1 MIDLSPSTLHQ
12 LSSPDSRPTSR
23 ASQAKST
30 RRRLFASLAACAAIL
45 GLQSAS
51 YADVLASLPS
61 GTSAL
66 VRIKNLAQTSERLG
80 TQLKAMGLTDWERSL
95 ENPLDTITKQAGV
108 DGLIDPAGE
117 IAIAFVE
124 GDGAAVDKAVGLI
137 PVKDYNAFV
146 EAMTKNL
153 SGNNP
158 EAKPA
163 EKSVD
168 DAGIV
173 RIKPQRGEPMFI
185 NQWGNY
191 AAIGGS
197 AKAVTRRDG
206 PGLKLDEW
214 TLAQLNNADIG
225 IALLAQRMNQAD
237 PDRIKNSINAAE
249 QMAGG
254 AGGPLAQFRQMSAMG
269 SSMMGGTYAG
279 PGVDALTR
287 ILPTQLPRV
296 LETFMRDAES
306 AVAGI
311 RFDEANLN
319 ITLKSKLVPDSY
331 LAKTLGSITPLEVD
345 PINWLPEDTYLSVS
359 SSRMSAETSTI
370 LVNDL
375 IDPLLETL
383 KDSPDDLA
391 RVQPYVGPL
400 KELLKAGGPVAAGV
414 LSRPND
420 PVLSSQIV
428 YVSQGDAAGQ
438 KKALLDLFRADENVL
453 KLPPTTTDKPAR
465 PNRPAPTTE
474 FTFGEAD
481 KTVDGV
487 AFDTIKVEVK
497 RARGPMT
504 GGPSLFQLAAVD
516 NKLVALMNGSDDLA
530 SRTLATV
537 QRNEKP
543 YGNMTHIQ
551 ATAELL
557 PKNSLIISYVQPEE
571 LMALGVGVARDLL
584 GFDPKV
590 AIPTQLDPI
599 GAAVSSQDGVI
610 SIDVVIPSA
619 TINELSNTARKIF
632 NSVVGGGDQPRD
644 DGAL

>member
-1 MIDLSPSTLHQ
+1 MLTPKSALVNPST
-12 LSSPDSRPTSR
+12 
-23 ASQAKST
+23 A
-30 RRRLFASLAACAAIL
+30 RRRLTTALAACVAVL
-45 GLQSAS
+45 GLGSAS

-66 VRIKNLAQTSERLG
+66 VRVKNLGETSARLG
-80 TQLKAMGLTDWERSL
+80 AQLKAMGLSDWERSL
-95 ENPLDTITKQAGV
+95 ENPLDTLGKQAGV
-108 DGLIDPAGE
+108 DGILDPAGE

-124 GDGAAVDKAVGLI
+124 GEGAAIDKAVGLI
-137 PVKDYNAFV
+137 PVKDFDAFV
-146 EAMTKNL
+146 DAMTKNL
-153 SGNNP
+153 SGSNP
-158 EAKPA
+158 AAKPA

-168 DAGIV
+168 AAGIV
-173 RIKPQRGEPMFI
+173 SIKPQRGEPMFI
-185 NQWGNY
+185 SKWGNF
-191 AAIGGS
+191 AAMGGS

-206 PGLKLDEW
+206 PGLKLDDW
-214 TLAQLNNADIG
+214 TLAQLNDADIG

-237 PDRIKNSINAAE
+237 PDRIRNSLNAAE

-279 PGVDALTR
+279 PGVDALTK
-287 ILPTQLPRV
+287 IVPTQLPRV

-311 RFDEANLN
+311 RFDESSLK

-331 LAKTLGSITPLEVD
+331 LAKTLGSVTPLETD
-345 PINWLPEDTYLSVS
+345 PINWLPEDTYLSIS
-359 SSRMSAETSTI
+359 SSRMSAETSAI

-383 KDSPDDLA
+383 KESPEDLA
-391 RVQPYVGPL
+391 RVEPYVGPL
-400 KELLKAGGPVAAGV
+400 KQLLKSGGPIAAGV

-420 PVLSSQIV
+420 PVLSSQLV
-428 YVSQGDAAGQ
+428 YVSQGDAVGQ
-438 KKALLDLFRADENVL
+438 KKALLDLFRADESVL
-453 KLPPTTTDKPAR
+453 KLPPPATDKPAR
-465 PNRPAPTTE
+465 PNRPAPTTD

-537 QRNEKP
+537 QRGEKP
-543 YGNMTHIQ
+543 FGQMAHIQ

-571 LMALGVGVARDLL
+571 LLALGVGVARDLL

-599 GAAVSSQDGVI
+599 GAAVSSEGGVI

-632 NSVVGGGDQPRD
+632 NSVMGGGDQPRD